1 MGSRWIFTWLCCLVV
16 GTTLGQSVQG
26 RVVNYI
32 TGSPVAYA
40 LVTNTTRT
48 TGLYTDTSGLFRWSG
63 TLEGLLVS
71 APGYQTLRIDNYN
84 PDSVLKV
91 SLVEKPLVLEQMPST
106 ANKRPQM
113 VQKGAWRK
121 RPSGYFSSCQAEQPR
136 EVALY
141 IPNEKNEEGV
151 LRKVSFYVSSKGKQR
166 APVRVR
172 VYKNAGG
179 IPGDDLLDESVVLT
193 PGRPW
198 YRWKDVII
206 GRYNIPVP
214 KEGLFVGLEWLH
226 SADSTYESL
235 NGTGTRCFGQI
246 LGVTDEFDRCR
257 GWYRTNGGSWG
268 QEPCKAGETSKTAS
282 PMIRVEWLSY
292 R

>member
-1 MGSRWIFTWLCCLVV
+1 M
-16 GTTLGQSVQG
+16 
-26 RVVNYI
+26 VNYI
-32 TGSPVAYA
+32 TGTPVAYA
-40 LVTNTTRT
+40 LVTNGTRT
-48 TGLYTDTSGLFRWSG
+48 AGIYTDTSGLFRWSG
-63 TLEGLLVS
+63 TSEGLLIS
-71 APGYQTLRIDNYN
+71 APGYQPLRLEKYS

-91 SLVEKPLVLEQMPST
+91 SLVEKPLVLEEMPAPT
-106 ANKRPQM
+106 ARRPQV

-141 IPNEKNEEGV
+141 IPNEKSEEGV
-151 LRKVSFYVSSKGKQR
+151 LRKISFYVSSKGQQR

-172 VYKNAGG
+172 IYKNANGA
-179 IPGDDLLDESVVLT
+179 PGEDLLDESVVVT

-206 GRYNIPVP
+206 GRYNVPVP
-214 KEGLFVGLEWLH
+214 KEGLFVALEWLH
-226 SADSTYESL
+226 SADSTYESA
-235 NGTGTRCFGQI
+235 NGTGTRCFGQV
-246 LGVTDEFDRCR
+246 LGTTNEFDTCR
-257 GWYRTNGGSWG
+257 GWYRTNGGTWS
-268 QEPCKAGETSKTAS
+268 QEPCQAGAAGQTTS